1 MSDLQRP
8 SYFNAD
14 PSLDQRIDKQTGK
27 YFKGMKKLN
36 NMISNA
42 GSVEDAFRK
51 IANKRASV
59 KKQIAAAG
67 NAFSDVEDPLVRRQL
82 IRDSIQNIR
91 SNRSQALDRA
101 QSDYANRVNAKANL
115 LSMRANGINM
125 LLGRQ
130 NAQRGYQAQEYLDQ
144 ASRMNAIKA
153 MQAQKDAGLEFFGD
167 APGQYFLK
175 TGTTSPSDSGSPW
188 SVVAGQNNQ
197 NYLLNQKTGTL
208 TTAIDPTTGEPIQ
221 EESFV
226 DKLKKAQQQSQ

>member
-1 MSDLQRP
+1 MADLQRP

-14 PSLDQRIDKQTGK
+14 PALDQRVDKQTGK

-42 GSVEDAFRK
+42 SSVEDAFRE
-51 IANKRASV
+51 IARKRAPL

-101 QSDYANRVNAKANL
+101 QTDYANRVNAKANL
-115 LSMRANGINM
+115 LNMRANGINM

-130 NAQRGYQAQEYLDQ
+130 SEQRAYQGQEYLDQ
-144 ASRMNAIKA
+144 ASRANAISA
-153 MQAQKDAGLEFFGD
+153 MQAQKDKGLEFFGD
-167 APGQYFLK
+167 ATSQLIDKEGSSQKAWQYV
-175 TGTTSPSDSGSPW
+175 TGEDGSG
-188 SVVAGQNNQ
+188 
-197 NYLLNQKTGTL
+197 YLLNQNTGSV
-208 TTAIDPTTGEPIQ
+208 APAVDPTTGERIDELSFQ
-221 EESFV
+221 E
-226 DKLKKAQQQSQ
+226 KLNSNRRFKN